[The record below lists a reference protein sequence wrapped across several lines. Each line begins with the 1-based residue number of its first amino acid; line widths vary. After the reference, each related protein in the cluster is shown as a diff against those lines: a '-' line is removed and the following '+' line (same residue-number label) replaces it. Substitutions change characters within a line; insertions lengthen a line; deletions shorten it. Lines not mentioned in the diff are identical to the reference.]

1 MTDLFLG
8 VIAIAVLAM
17 AGVQVAAVVF
27 ALRAA
32 RQVGEA
38 VDRLERRV
46 EPIVANLQT
55 MSADASRATSL
66 AATQMERAT
75 RVMADL
81 GKRVDD
87 TAAVVQ
93 ASIVKPAREGYAVFQ
108 GLLAAL
114 AAMRAG
120 MSGPGPAK
128 RPAAAEEED
137 ALFIG

>member
-8 VIAIAVLAM
+8 VIALAVLTM
-17 AGVQVAAVVF
+17 AIVQVAAVVF

-46 EPIVANLQT
+46 EPIVTSLQAL
-55 MSADASRATSL
+55 SADASRATSV
-66 AATQMERAT
+66 AAAQMERAS

-81 GKRVDD
+81 GRRVDD

-108 GLLAAL
+108 GIVAAL

-120 MSGPGPAK
+120 MSRPAQHH
-128 RPAAAEEED
+128 PAAAEEED